1 MVGFDAAVGRY
12 TAEEKPMKAAGI
24 VGCTLALTVF
34 ALGATLGAHERKA
47 VAGLEVVFGAEPEPA
62 INGDKQ
68 FLRWRFLKDKQPFAE
83 IEDLTATVKRNGKTF
98 GPFTGRMTAR
108 EPGIVSTQHI
118 FVSAGEYEATLS
130 FKKKGEPTV
139 HTITF
144 AFKIGD
150 RKQLEIP

>member
-1 MVGFDAAVGRY
+1 
-12 TAEEKPMKAAGI
+12 MKLTHI
-24 VGCTLALTVF
+24 VCCTLALTVL
-34 ALGATLGAHERKA
+34 ALGATLVAHERKE

-68 FLRWRFLKDKQPFAE
+68 FLRWRFLKDKQPFGD
-83 IEDLTATVKRNGKTF
+83 IEELKATVKRNGKSY
-98 GPFTGRMTAR
+98 GPFTGRLAPR
-108 EPGIVSTQHI
+108 EPGVVSTQHI
-118 FVSAGEYEATLS
+118 FTSAGEYEATLT